1 MGVLNEKR
9 HLVTGA
15 YFLTLTTDGTHQLWE
30 PHSCEWEEVYTGNR
44 VYFLILNTPFIPLS
58 QNLFQSPIGD
68 INYWAS
74 GVVVQW
80 LVFNYVGIGNN

>member
-30 PHSCEWEEVYTGNR
+30 
-44 VYFLILNTPFIPLS
+44 S

>member
-30 PHSCEWEEVYTGNR
+30 PHSCEWGEVYTGNR
-44 VYFLILNTPFIPLS
+44 VYFLILNTLFIPLS
-58 QNLFQSPIGD
+58 QNLFQSLIGD